1 MAAPILLGP
10 FLSFPRR
17 LRALNESTRVA
28 LSVLIVVLDSDLLF
42 KPPCSSSGTYLE
54 FDSLA
59 LPGTPDL
66 RSTGIYSLLDILET
80 LPGVTECVEVHTF
93 SSSP

>member
-17 LRALNESTRVA
+17 LRALNESMRVA
-28 LSVLIVVLDSDLLF
+28 LSVLVVVLDSDLLF
-42 KPPCSSSGTYLE
+42 KHPCSSLGTYLE

-59 LPGTPDL
+59 LPGTPYL
-66 RSTGIYSLLDILET
+66 
-80 LPGVTECVEVHTF
+80 
-93 SSSP
+93 